1 MRQRVKPDE
10 LTVMIVTQTQTEQNV
25 AQKSAYEASLHQQGT
40 QNQLSEIQRDEQR
53 HERVAVHVKREQPF
67 HVIVVVVVVRRRRR
81 RRRPRVMT
89 STTPTPT
96 ATFHSHVSIRQKP
109 IRRRDDASAPDVIET
124 HRRKDHPNRFP
135 HASSFVHRAIPDR
148 TCSHEKRRQHAKR
161 RIVSSPLV
169 FRLFSVR
176 RVTVHRF
183 WPAQREHAHLPQRVG
198 NVHVLRHHDATKI
211 VIDDSRVIRIR
222 AARKRKV
229 VCWRVRPSS
238 SSSCWGKGRIIDSR
252 RRRRARFLHL
262 LLLLCVFSQSARRR
276 RRRRRKNDVKI
287 LNKYWGPLFFLYILF
302 QKEVL

>member
-67 HVIVVVVVVRRRRR
+67 HVIVVVVRRRR

-148 TCSHEKRRQHAKR
+148 TCSHEKRRQHTKR

-211 VIDDSRVIRIR
+211 VIDSRIRIIC
-222 AARKRKV
+222 ARKRKV
-229 VCWRVRPSS
+229 WRVRPSS
-238 SSSCWGKGRIIDSR
+238 SSCWRNKGRIIDS

-262 LLLLCVFSQSARRR
+262 LLFVFSQS
-276 RRRRRKNDVKI
+276 KK
-287 LNKYWGPLFFLYILF
+287 KK
-302 QKEVL
+302 KEK